1 MYYLTWIYSTYI
13 LFYGTKNKPRLKKVK
28 EFNKGQIR
36 VHIKDNKNSILFKI
50 LDSVIKQLENLS

>member
-1 MYYLTWIYSTYI
+1 MVQ
-13 LFYGTKNKPRLKKVK
+13 KNKPRLKKVK

-36 VHIKDNKNSILFKI
+36 VHIKDNKNSIILFKI